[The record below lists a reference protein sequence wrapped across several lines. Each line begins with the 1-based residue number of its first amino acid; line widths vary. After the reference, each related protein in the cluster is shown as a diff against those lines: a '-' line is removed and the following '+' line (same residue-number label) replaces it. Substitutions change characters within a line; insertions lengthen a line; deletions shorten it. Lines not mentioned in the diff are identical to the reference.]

1 VINEPDNELV
11 FNGNAGFPRLS
22 FCLVQF
28 MKPHSRPTLDVWPR
42 AQPME
47 QPMPSR
53 LLTAVVFVGAVLFGS
68 AMADADPLPSP
79 VTSPVTT
86 VPQAPIGHLQP
97 RAHPISPS
105 APAEEIEQQRLST
118 FDAEQQ
124 KLDQQLDKSLNIC
137 RC

>member
-1 VINEPDNELV
+1 M
-11 FNGNAGFPRLS
+11 S
-22 FCLVQF
+22 
-28 MKPHSRPTLDVWPR
+28 
-42 AQPME
+42 
-47 QPMPSR
+47 SR

-79 VTSPVTT
+79 VSPVTT
-86 VPQAPIGHLQP
+86 VPQVPIGHLQP

>member
-1 VINEPDNELV
+1 
-11 FNGNAGFPRLS
+11 
-22 FCLVQF
+22 
-28 MKPHSRPTLDVWPR
+28 
-42 AQPME
+42 ME
-47 QPMPSR
+47 QPMSSR
-53 LLTAVVFVGAVLFGS
+53 RLTAVVFAGAVLFGS

-79 VTSPVTT
+79 LTSPVTT

-97 RAHPISPS
+97 RAHQISPS
-105 APAEEIEQQRLST
+105 VPAEEIEQQRLST

>member
-1 VINEPDNELV
+1 MISFSHASISFRALLATVAV
-11 FNGNAGFPRLS
+11 VGAAGFVVGRNSQPPHA
-22 FCLVQF
+22 
-28 MKPHSRPTLDVWPR
+28 KPTPDVWPC

-47 QPMPSR
+47 QPMSSR
-53 LLTAVVFVGAVLFGS
+53 PLTAVVFVGAVLFGS

-97 RAHPISPS
+97 RAHQISPS

-124 KLDQQLDKSLNIC
+124 KLDLQL
-137 RC
+137 

>member
-1 VINEPDNELV
+1 
-11 FNGNAGFPRLS
+11 
-22 FCLVQF
+22 
-28 MKPHSRPTLDVWPR
+28 
-42 AQPME
+42 
-47 QPMPSR
+47 MPSR
-53 LLTAVVFVGAVLFGS
+53 LLTAIIFVSAVFLGS
-68 AMADADPLPSP
+68 AIADAGPLA
-79 VTSPVTT
+79 SPVTT

-97 RAHPISPS
+97 RAHQISPS

>member
-1 VINEPDNELV
+1 M
-11 FNGNAGFPRLS
+11 S
-22 FCLVQF
+22 
-28 MKPHSRPTLDVWPR
+28 
-42 AQPME
+42 
-47 QPMPSR
+47 SR
-53 LLTAVVFVGAVLFGS
+53 LPTAVVGS
-68 AMADADPLPSP
+68 AMAMPPP
-79 VTSPVTT
+79 PKPNPVTT

-97 RAHPISPS
+97 RAHQISPG

>member
-1 VINEPDNELV
+1 MNSYLM
-11 FNGNAGFPRLS
+11 GMRLS
-22 FCLVQF
+22 PLISSLVEF
-28 MKPHSRPTLDVWPR
+28 IKPHSKPTRDGWPC
-42 AQPME
+42 AQSME

-53 LLTAVVFVGAVLFGS
+53 LLAAVIFVSAVLLGS
-68 AMADADPLPSP
+68 AIADAGPLA
-79 VTSPVTT
+79 SPVTT

-97 RAHPISPS
+97 RAHQVSPGS
-105 APAEEIEQQRLST
+105 AAEQIEQQRLSI

>member
-1 VINEPDNELV
+1 
-11 FNGNAGFPRLS
+11 
-22 FCLVQF
+22 
-28 MKPHSRPTLDVWPR
+28 
-42 AQPME
+42 
-47 QPMPSR
+47 MPSR
-53 LLTAVVFVGAVLFGS
+53 LLTAVVFVSAVLFGS
-68 AMADADPLPSP
+68 AMADADPLA
-79 VTSPVTT
+79 SPVTT

-97 RAHPISPS
+97 RAHQISPS